1 MLSEREKDVVKE
13 TVPVLQDKGV
23 EITSNFYAR
32 MFKQHPELK
41 NMFNQTNQQRGL
53 QSTALAQSVLA
64 AAVNIDHLEAILP
77 VVKEIAYKHCALQV
91 PPAGYD
97 IVGENLIAAIKEV
110 VGLDD
115 DHEIIKT
122 WKKAYQEIA
131 DIFISVEK
139 DIYKDMLWDG
149 FQPFKVETIEQVSS
163 DIKAFTVSS
172 GEYDLSQFVP
182 GQYITVDVGSEKMP
196 YRAKRHYSIVKGDK
210 NHLTFAVKRDVTTE
224 HEGEV
229 STILH
234 DEFQEGDNINL
245 TAPVGPFHVV
255 EKGNRQLFLGSGIGV
270 TPLVSMFNE
279 VVNDNGE
286 ARFIQV
292 TNDMDDAPFSSLLTA
307 IANENTQATYDL
319 YDKNKN
325 GYIGSEQL
333 KQWIDN
339 DTEIY
344 VCGGKSFIQLMI
356 KALKELN
363 IDESKIHYETFIP
376 KLSVAV

>member
-1 MLSEREKDVVKE
+1 MLSEREKDIVKE

-53 QSTALAQSVLA
+53 QSTALAQSVL

-172 GEYDLSQFVP
+172 NEYDLSQFVP

-234 DEFQEGDNINL
+234 DEYQEGDNINL

-255 EKGNRQLFLGSGIGV
+255 EKDNKQLFLGSGIGV

-279 VVNDNGE
+279 VVNDNGQ
-286 ARFIQV
+286 AQFIQV
-292 TNDMDDAPFSSLLTA
+292 TNDVNDAPFSSLLTS
-307 IANENTQATYDL
+307 IANEDAQATYNL
-319 YDKNKN
+319 HDKNKN

-333 KQWIDN
+333 KQWIDD

-344 VCGGKSFIQLMI
+344 VCGGKSFIQSMI

-363 IDESKIHYETFIP
+363 VDESKIHYETFIP

>member
-1 MLSEREKDVVKE
+1 MLSEREKDIVKE

-149 FQPFKVETIEQVSS
+149 FQQFKVETIEQVSS

-172 GEYDLSQFVP
+172 NEYDLSQFVP
-182 GQYITVDVGSEKMP
+182 GQYITVDVGSEKIP

-234 DEFQEGDNINL
+234 DEYQEGDNINL

-255 EKGNRQLFLGSGIGV
+255 EKDNKQLFLGSGIGV

-279 VVNDNGE
+279 VVNDNGQ
-286 ARFIQV
+286 AQFIQV
-292 TNDMDDAPFSSLLTA
+292 TNDVNDAPFSSLLTS
-307 IANENTQATYDL
+307 IANEDAQATYNL
-319 YDKNKN
+319 HDKNKN

-333 KQWIDN
+333 KQWIDD

-344 VCGGKSFIQLMI
+344 VCGGKSFIQSMI

-363 IDESKIHYETFIP
+363 VDESKIHYETFIP

>member
-97 IVGENLIAAIKEV
+97 IVGENLIAAIKDV

-139 DIYKDMLWDG
+139 DIYTEMLWDG

-172 GEYDLSQFVP
+172 NEYDLSQFVP

-196 YRAKRHYSIVKGDK
+196 YRAKRHYSIVKGDQ

-234 DEFQEGDNINL
+234 DEYQEGDNINL

-255 EKGNRQLFLGSGIGV
+255 EKSNKQLFLGSGIGV

-292 TNDMDDAPFSSLLTA
+292 TNDTNDAPFSSLLTS
-307 IANENTQATYDL
+307 IANKNAQATYDL
-319 YDKNKN
+319 HDKNKN

-333 KQWIDN
+333 KQWIDD

-344 VCGGKSFIQLMI
+344 VCGGNSFINSRI
-356 KALKELN
+356 K
-363 IDESKIHYETFIP
+363 S
-376 KLSVAV
+376 